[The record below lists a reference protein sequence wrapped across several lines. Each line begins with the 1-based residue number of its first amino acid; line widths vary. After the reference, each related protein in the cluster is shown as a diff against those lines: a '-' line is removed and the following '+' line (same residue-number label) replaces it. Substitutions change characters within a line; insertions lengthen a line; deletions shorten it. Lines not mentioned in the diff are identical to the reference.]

1 MFVRKKE
8 DPETPYITMELDY
21 KKNQILQA
29 RYEHNKTVE
38 IEVLDL
44 LKSSLK
50 NGFAKTSFN

>member
-29 RYEHNKTVE
+29 RYKGNITIEKETVNL
-38 IEVLDL
+38 IQNNLQ
-44 LKSSLK
+44 
-50 NGFAKTSFN
+50 NGFAKNFI